1 MPDEDSYNR
10 QRIDFSTMPKL
21 AFFLIL
27 ILLVSVFVRTSYG
40 FYDVDLAQSTPQLN
54 LENSDI
60 IKISPT
66 VSENQIKRYIVF
78 GSGSISD
85 VSSSAENLVYGISSD
100 KGFFSVGTFYQ
111 NNIPALQSKGYK
123 TIEDFQL
130 EFDSIPQSIENKT
143 TLEA

>member
-1 MPDEDSYNR
+1 
-10 QRIDFSTMPKL
+10 MPKL

-27 ILLVSVFVRTSYG
+27 ILLVSVFTKISYG
-40 FYDVDLAQSTPQLN
+40 FYDVDLVQSTPKLN

-60 IKISPT
+60 IKISPMIT
-66 VSENQIKRYIVF
+66 ENKIKRYVVF

-85 VSSSAENLVYGISSD
+85 VRTSAQNMVYGISSD

-111 NNIPALQSKGYK
+111 NSISDLQSKGY
-123 TIEDFQL
+123 TVIEDFQL
-130 EFDSIPQSIENKT
+130 EFDSIPKSLNNKT